1 MRPAVA
7 LLIALGLTLGGL
19 ALLVFLIPAAPMT
32 GDGQYYIQ
40 FVRNGLQHG
49 ASSWHER
56 RLLGPLLVRALPMDA
71 QPGFFVLTTASLAAT
86 ALLTWLAARDMLHD
100 EPRALMAI
108 PLLFGTWLVAPNLR
122 EYGLVD
128 PLAWAFV
135 AGVWWATV
143 RRQWY
148 VAAAVAA
155 VGVVA
160 KEIVVLSAIAAA
172 AAAAFEL
179 RATDLSAPA
188 ALDRAPDGGPAAA
201 VEHASDLSAAA
212 KRPAAEPVGAVGLLP
227 PNAERHFVRAIA
239 VAAPAVLVALG
250 LTLLYPGSGSDAS
263 AYVFK
268 WVRDGLFSNGPLR
281 AAFLLFA
288 SYGAL
293 WLLIPRGWLGLP
305 DHLRRAAVVY
315 LGAAVALPLVGS
327 PERMEEA
334 IFPVVISTALLA
346 TRSWHLGLVA
356 LFALA
361 CAVFVA
367 RIGGDARLP
376 GVIAWPALALA
387 CALAVW
393 SYLAGPRGGLALAR
407 KPDPGGQAA
416 S

>member
-19 ALLVFLIPAAPMT
+19 ALLVLLIPAAPMT

-71 QPGFFVLTTASLAAT
+71 QPGFFILTTASLAAT

-100 EPRALMAI
+100 EARALLAI
-108 PLLFGTWLVAPNLR
+108 PLLFGTWVVAPNLR

-148 VAAAVAA
+148 VAALLAA

-160 KEIVVLSAIAAA
+160 KEIVVLSALGAA
-172 AAAAFEL
+172 AAAAFDH
-179 RATDLSAPA
+179 R
-188 ALDRAPDGGPAAA
+188 
-201 VEHASDLSAAA
+201 ASDLSTAAA
-212 KRPAAEPVGAVGLLP
+212 SEQYAADVDSVSAAERPQAEPFSAGGLLP
-227 PNAERHFVRAIA
+227 PHAERHFVRAVL
-239 VAAPAVLVALG
+239 VAAPAVLVALA
-250 LTLLYPGSGSDAS
+250 LTLVYPGSGSDAF

-288 SYGAL
+288 SYAAL
-293 WLLIPRGWLGLP
+293 WLLVPRGWLGLP

-315 LGAAVALPLVGS
+315 LAAAIVLPLVGS

-346 TRSWHLGLVA
+346 TRTWHLGLVA
-356 LFALA
+356 LFAVA
-361 CAVFVA
+361 CGVFVA

-393 SYLAGPRGGLALAR
+393 SYVGRPRASLA
-407 KPDPGGQAA
+407 AA
-416 S
+416 TPESAA